1 MHRKHWTT
9 VVPVLVIVLAL
20 AAVLAGCGG
29 DSGTTTTAAPTTAA
43 PTTETTGGGS
53 AIDAAALFSSSCASC
68 HGADGSG
75 NIGPD
80 LRGAADTATVAQQIT
95 QGGGSMPAF
104 SDKLSTDEIDALAD
118 YVVGLE

>member
-1 MHRKHWTT
+1 MHRRHWTT
-9 VVPVLVIVLAL
+9 VVPVLLIVPVL

-29 DSGTTTTAAPTTAA
+29 DSGTTTTAAPTT
-43 PTTETTGGGS
+43 ETTGGGS
-53 AIDAAALFSSSCASC
+53 AIDAAALYSSSCASC

-75 NIGPD
+75 GIGPD

-104 SDKLSTDEIDALAD
+104 ADKLSTDEVDALAD
-118 YVVGLE
+118 YVVEFE